1 MTITLIQ
8 EDRAETLTGVAGE
21 RDSVAER
28 YNRIKAKYGD
38 QSPQAAVGAAW
49 LELLDREFAELEAQ
63 RIREFTPAPQTAGDR
78 FVVYGRILNGKGVGL
93 PRVTVV
99 ARSPKRSELAVTK
112 TANDGR
118 FELIVKLTAAT
129 STTETASKGAANLQF
144 WLELS
149 SRCVMGFSSC
159 ELFEATA
166 TRMVYR
172 EIIMPQGPRDEQP

>member
-49 LELLDREFAELEAQ
+49 LELLDLDFAELEAK
-63 RIREFTPAPQTAGDR
+63 RIREFIPAPQTAGDR
-78 FVVYGRILNGKGVGL
+78 FIVYGRILDGEGVGV
-93 PRVTVV
+93 PRVTVA
-99 ARSPKRSELAVTK
+99 ARSPKGSELAVIK
-112 TANDGR
+112 TAEDGR
-118 FELIVKLTAAT
+118 FELIVKLLPAI
-129 STTETASKGAANLQF
+129 STTESAEKGAANLLF
-144 WLELS
+144 WLKLS
-149 SRCVMGFSSC
+149 SRCVVGFSSG

-166 TRMVYR
+166 NRMAYR
-172 EIIMPQGPRDEQP
+172 EIVMPQ

>member
-49 LELLDREFAELEAQ
+49 LELLDRESAELEAQ

-118 FELIVKLTAAT
+118 FELIVKVNRGNFYHRDCIKGSRKPAVLARAFEPMRDGIFELRVIRSHCDPHGISRDNYAPG
-129 STTETASKGAANLQF
+129 ST
-144 WLELS
+144 
-149 SRCVMGFSSC
+149 R
-159 ELFEATA
+159 
-166 TRMVYR
+166 
-172 EIIMPQGPRDEQP
+172 